1 VCAVASTEHVLRQTA
16 ELNHSVNPPEDNPN
30 ASMIIEWGSK
40 DLVDSFDESL
50 REDSEEAREML
61 MNCFDESLRDES
73 NAAHKNLK
81 DCRDESLREELN
93 KSIKTSK
100 NHPNDTLRVELERSI
115 ETPIQHPNDSLRV
128 ELVASNK
135 SLSDEVDKPIIQAKS
150 SESKTQ
156 LGPRIFETSETEPI
170 SQVKSLKSDH
180 ICAVDMSSSEQEDLS
195 DLESEYVIVGVKT
208 DDKSPK
214 IVLSVKKR
222 SSLYDPNVVIWDTA
236 ASVHIFRNL
245 HMFSGAPTPVDD
257 KDVSFVGFDT
267 SSGNTLVVSK
277 GVLKHPFEGIEAF
290 YSPSCIGNIVSEAKF
305 RQEFHV
311 YDRRSLNYKHDTM
324 ISDRIKGR
332 GRGARIH
339 WARGAEDIFVANL
352 SANTAETLI
361 SVQSPT
367 LAMNLSESEVI
378 VEDWLVKLGLSSRET
393 LGSLSFGKL
402 SKSVRMGV
410 IRACM
415 IRLRMSEDHMK
426 YALDLYASAS
436 AKVSSS
442 KLPILDV
449 LNSVIDS
456 LRVMSINDSL
466 TTSKRGR
473 VVDYAS
479 DGESVASSLTIPGK
493 DAVGSSY
500 KRKSLESRNGDDF
513 CNSISSEASASN
525 QPSSSS
531 SGTDTVI
538 RCHESSVSVYSD
550 SSKAARKTNAEST
563 SSRVSISNS
572 ATIDGLKQRKNL
584 SEEANVKSSGEESG
598 AGTQDSADAMVALW
612 LYNSELSVQE
622 LMVALLISEFGLT
635 KEPEIV
641 LLSLEQQGLSKAA
654 IQRIA
659 TVERLHKKT
668 SFIGL
673 RTLALMIQF
682 RSVKDLEELTV
693 EDVKNYHRYVHETDC
708 ACVEGKMK
716 VHSAPDFD
724 NVHYSPNACFCD
736 IMQLTTADKVVKFH
750 FLIAIDA
757 QSQFIFCLYLAKLN
771 NTAVGIAL
779 KKLIGLYRKKA
790 TKAKLAQIILD
801 NAGSLISDA
810 TKAVIVSCDLD
821 PKYVTPGE
829 HVKIAEAGVKVVK
842 SLCRTTVLDSANK
855 KKFVTA
861 FVPYLMDWVVG
872 SINYS
877 LRTGSDHASPYTRFT
892 NNLVSAKVHFK
903 AAFLDIVAVNDIQ
916 DKTHNLQSRA
926 RVGLVLARDESERG
940 ALILLD
946 IDSGQLMK
954 RTHIHLVEGVSYL
967 DRVKTFLSSGKYK
980 HMKTFDAIVLEKFHK
995 PSDDFDMTIEEYNAS
1010 VSLATSLDDSED
1022 LNVFNP
1028 EYSMQEVP
1036 NDPGS
1041 VNTEPMQTE
1050 LSSESSVIATSVTN
1064 LKPSDEGIVGKSKKK
1079 KKKPAI
1085 VRNINLPQSVF
1096 KLSNDDAFAITTDRD
1111 GACLFLAVAW
1121 FFKENSGNSAA
1132 ELRDEV
1138 CNFIQFNAHEPLP
1151 EFGMS
1156 ILDVLKADI
1165 SDLELAILSDEV
1177 IIDDYVSALRRESE
1191 WGNALEIAVLEHILK
1206 ISIVVFQPTETGFY
1220 VVQRSEIKHP
1230 GLKVTAVPLVRV
1242 GDNHYESL
1250 NIIRQSDR
1258 QKLRQSL
1265 PMSDEEGDV
1274 SLPNFL
1280 YDKCF
1285 GTTNEV
1291 VMASLCSR
1299 APRNDLTSNM
1309 CVDELEEDYKVRK
1322 LLALLTIS
1330 EPSSKSSE
1338 GVSSLK
1344 QRRPAEL
1351 EKAQVNEVN
1360 QVHEREVWQFLFP
1373 KEVTKEMLDK
1383 LIPLIMLNK
1392 EKCFS
1397 DGVFDKVKARLVAL
1411 GCRQQLMEDELKEA
1425 PTASIQSFYLI
1436 IMLAAKLNIKL
1447 RSKDVTGAFLHADLN
1462 EDEKEYVLISKKHV
1476 DLLMR
1481 KHKEVAEYRRKDGSI
1496 IAKLKKCLYG
1506 LKQSPQRWYDTIR
1519 AILEGIGMQ
1528 ATTGDKCLFY
1538 ELKDEKKNYLLL
1550 FVDDMLI
1557 AFQSEKLLK
1566 RLSDALNKAFG
1577 EITDQVGPVLS
1588 FLGITI
1594 TQTDEEITLD
1604 QAGFINKLVGSL
1616 KLNKI
1621 HKYSNPAASDF
1632 SVYKE
1637 RYLKPQTEADPALLT
1652 LMRRL
1657 TMSVMYCALRTRR
1670 DVLFL
1675 ASFLA
1680 SIKCPNKDD
1689 IEAIKRVIMY
1699 LATTIDKKQH
1709 FYAAGAIMLILFGDA
1724 SHNAFVDGKGQGSEI
1739 IYADEN
1745 SAALDMNSNKLKGMT
1760 DSSCE
1765 SEIIVQSSL
1774 GQRGIFFYNQLCQLG
1789 IIVPLPMIM
1798 YCDNEAAVTLANRKE
1813 IHVLGRTKY
1822 FNRLIWKIHEAV
1834 SSNMVKPTWIAS
1846 KEMDSDMGTKAL
1858 MGSNFDRVSNRSFSR
1873 LHPKLEVKLS
1883 EYVDPWRSE
1892 ITVVKGSV
1900 KAGSS
1905 GDIPKS
1911 SVMEEV
1917 LPITII
1923 NSADIRIVLLLC
1935 NCIQTQARKMN
1946 LLSRRSVE

>member
-1 VCAVASTEHVLRQTA
+1 M
-16 ELNHSVNPPEDNPN
+16 NPPEDDPN
-30 ASMIIEWGSK
+30 APVMIEWGSQ
-40 DLVDSFDESL
+40 DLVNSFDESL
-50 REDSEEAREML
+50 REDSKEARETL
-61 MNCFDESLRDES
+61 MDCFDKSLRDES
-73 NAAHKNLK
+73 NATHENSK
-81 DCRDESLREELN
+81 DCLNESLREELS
-93 KSIKTSK
+93 KSTKTSK
-100 NHPNDTLRVELERSI
+100 DQPNDTLRVELGKSI
-115 ETPIQHPNDSLRV
+115 KAPIHHPNDSLRV
-128 ELVASNK
+128 ELEVRHK
-135 SLSDEVDKPIIQAKS
+135 SKADEVDKPIILAKS
-150 SESKTQ
+150 SEA
-156 LGPRIFETSETEPI
+156 
-170 SQVKSLKSDH
+170 D
-180 ICAVDMSSSEQEDLS
+180 QEDLS
-195 DLESEYVIVGVKT
+195 DLESGYVIIGIKT
-208 DDKSPK
+208 DGTSPK

-245 HMFSGAPTPVDD
+245 DMFSGAPTPVDD
-257 KDVSFVGFDT
+257 DDVSFVGFDT
-267 SSGNTLVVSK
+267 SAGNTLVVSK
-277 GVLKHPFEGIEAF
+277 GVLKYPFEGIEAF

-311 YDRRSLNYKHDTM
+311 YDKRSVNYKHDTM
-324 ISDRIKGR
+324 MTDRIKGR
-332 GRGARIH
+332 GKDARIH
-339 WARGAEDIFVANL
+339 WARGAEDIFVAKP
-352 SANTAETLI
+352 SVNTVETLI
-361 SVQSPT
+361 SVHSPT
-367 LAMNLSESEVI
+367 LARNLSESEVI

-402 SKSVRMGV
+402 SKSVRMKV

-415 IRLRMSEDHMK
+415 IRLRMSEDHIK

-456 LRVMSINDSL
+456 LRVMSIDDSV
-466 TTSKRGR
+466 TSSKRGR
-473 VVDYAS
+473 VDDCAS
-479 DGESVASSLTIPGK
+479 DGKSVTDCLTVSGK
-493 DAVGSSY
+493 ELVGPDY
-500 KRKSLESRNGDDF
+500 KKKSLESRNGDDPS
-513 CNSISSEASASN
+513 NSISSEVMASN
-525 QPSSSS
+525 QSSSS
-531 SGTDTVI
+531 SSNTDTEN
-538 RCHESSVSVYSD
+538 RCHDSDVSMSFD
-550 SSKAARKTNAEST
+550 LSMATCNTNVEST
-563 SSRVSISNS
+563 SNRVSISNS
-572 ATIDGLKQRKNL
+572 VTVDGLKRNKNL
-584 SEEANVKSSGEESG
+584 SEEAMVKTSVVESG
-598 AGTQDSADAMVALW
+598 AGTSDSADAMVALW
-612 LYNSELSVQE
+612 LYNSNLSVQE

-659 TVERLHKKT
+659 KVERWHKMT

-673 RTLALMIQF
+673 KTLALMIKHGC
-682 RSVKDLEELTV
+682 VKDLDGLTV
-693 EDVKNYHRYVHETDC
+693 QDVKNYHQYVHEIDC
-708 ACVEGKMK
+708 ACIEGKMK

-724 NVHYSPNACFCD
+724 NALYSPNACFCD
-736 IMQLTTADKVVKFH
+736 IMQLTTADKVVKFN
-750 FLIAIDA
+750 FLISIDA
-757 QSQFIFCLYLAKLN
+757 QSQFIFCQYLAKLDIPSL
-771 NTAVGIAL
+771 AVAL
-779 KKLIGLYRKKA
+779 KKLIGLYRKKS

-801 NAGSLISDA
+801 NAGSFV
-810 TKAVIVSCDLD
+810 AVKTQAMIESCDLE

-829 HVKIAEAGVKVVK
+829 HNKIAEAGVKVVK

-877 LRTGSDHASPYTRFT
+877 LRTGSDFASPYTRFT
-892 NNLVSAKVHFK
+892 GNQVSAKVQFRT
-903 AAFLDIVAVNDIQ
+903 AFLDIVAVNDIQ
-916 DKTHNLQSRA
+916 DKSHNLQSRA
-926 RVGLVLARDESERG
+926 RIGIVLARDESERG
-940 ALILLD
+940 ALVLLD

-954 RTHIHLVEGVSYL
+954 RTHIHLVEGANYL
-967 DRVKTFLSSGKYK
+967 DRVKTFLSTGKYK
-980 HMKTFDAIVLEKFHK
+980 HMKVFDAEILDKFHK
-995 PSDDFDMTIEEYNAS
+995 PSEDFDMSIEDYNAS
-1010 VSLATSLDDSED
+1010 VSLATSLDNSDD
-1022 LNVFNP
+1022 PIDINP
-1028 EYSMQEVP
+1028 ENSMQEVP

-1041 VNTEPMQTE
+1041 VNTEPMQID
-1050 LSSESSVIATSVTN
+1050 SSVESSVIATSLSK
-1064 LKPSDEGIVGKSKKK
+1064 LKPSAKGKAGNSIK
-1079 KKKPAI
+1079 KKKPAV
-1085 VRNINLPQSVF
+1085 VRNINLPKNVF
-1096 KLSNDDAFAITTDRD
+1096 KLSKDEAFAITTERD

-1121 FFKENSGNSAA
+1121 FFGENTGNSAA
-1132 ELRDEV
+1132 ELRDDV

-1151 EFGMS
+1151 GFGMS
-1156 ILDVLKADI
+1156 ILDVLKSDI
-1165 SDLELAILSDEV
+1165 SDDDLEIVSEEM
-1177 IIDDYVSALRRESE
+1177 IINEYVSALRLESE

-1206 ISIVVFQPTETGFY
+1206 ISIVVFQPTATGFY
-1220 VVQRSEIKHP
+1220 VVQSSEVKHP

-1250 NIIRQSDR
+1250 NIIQQSSKQR
-1258 QKLRQSL
+1258 LRNSL
-1265 PMSDEEGDV
+1265 PMPDEEGDV
-1274 SLPNFL
+1274 SLPNFM
-1280 YDKCF
+1280 YDKSF
-1285 GTTNEV
+1285 GTRNEV
-1291 VMASLCSR
+1291 VMASLPSR
-1299 APRNDLTSNM
+1299 ASSNDLSSNM
-1309 CVDELEEDYKVRK
+1309 CIDELEDDYKIRK
-1322 LLALLTIS
+1322 LLALLTIT
-1330 EPSSKSSE
+1330 EPSKKSSE
-1338 GVSSLK
+1338 GVASLK

-1360 QVHEREVWQFLFP
+1360 QVHEKDVWQLVFP

-1397 DGVFDKVKARLVAL
+1397 NGVFDKVKARLVAL

-1425 PTASIQSFYLI
+1425 PTASIQSFYLVI
-1436 IMLAAKLNIKL
+1436 LLAAKLNIKL
-1447 RSKDVTGAFLHADLN
+1447 RSKDVTGAFLHADLK

-1476 DLLMR
+1476 DLLIR
-1481 KHKEVAEYRRKDGSI
+1481 KHKDVAQYRRKDGSI
-1496 IAKLKKCLYG
+1496 IALLKKCLYG

-1538 ELKDEKKNYLLL
+1538 ELKNGKKNYLLL

-1557 AFQSEKLLK
+1557 AFQSDELLK
-1566 RLSDALNKAFG
+1566 RLSEALEKAFG

-1604 QAGFINKLVGSL
+1604 QAGYINKLVGSL

-1632 SVYKE
+1632 SVYQE
-1637 RYLKPQTEADPALLT
+1637 RYLRPQTEANPELLT
-1652 LMRRL
+1652 QMRRL

-1675 ASFLA
+1675 ASFLS

-1699 LATTIDKKQH
+1699 LATTVEKKQH
-1709 FYAAGAIMLILFGDA
+1709 FYAAGALLLLLYGDA

-1774 GQRGIFFYNQLCQLG
+1774 GQRGIFFYHQLCQLG
-1789 IIVPLPMIM
+1789 IKVPLPMVM

-1873 LHPKLEVKLS
+1873 MHPELEVKPS
-1883 EYVDPWRSE
+1883 EYIDPWRSE
-1892 ITVVKGSV
+1892 TTVVKELV

-1911 SVMEEV
+1911 SGHGG
-1917 LPITII
+1917 
-1923 NSADIRIVLLLC
+1923 SAT
-1935 NCIQTQARKMN
+1935 NNNNQ
-1946 LLSRRSVE
+1946 LSRHKNSPAPMQLYTDSSEEDDSSERKERGVATVRFKPSKEEGEVKSSKLGGAPAKRNGSPKRK